1 MGISHKSQYG
11 KFRYA
16 IIFTEVMFLKNRI
29 RDLRED
35 RDLTQSDIANLLNI
49 HQSTYSDYES
59 GKLNLPVEALVTLA
73 EFYKTSTDYILC
85 ITDNPNP
92 YK

>member
-1 MGISHKSQYG
+1 MK
-11 KFRYA
+11 
-16 IIFTEVMFLKNRI
+16 TRI

-35 RDLTQSDIANLLNI
+35 RDLTQSDIANFLNI

-59 GKLNLPVEALVTLA
+59 GKLNLPVEALATLA
-73 EFYKTSTDYILC
+73 KFYKTSTDYILYL
-85 ITDNPNP
+85 TDNPNP

>member
-1 MGISHKSQYG
+1 MK
-11 KFRYA
+11 
-16 IIFTEVMFLKNRI
+16 TRI

-59 GKLNLPVEALVTLA
+59 GKLNLPVEALVALSK
-73 EFYKTSTDYILC
+73 FYKTSTDYILC
-85 ITDNPNP
+85 LTDNPNP

>member
-1 MGISHKSQYG
+1 MDY
-11 KFRYA
+11 R
-16 IIFTEVMFLKNRI
+16 TRI
-29 RDLRED
+29 RNIRED

-59 GKLNLPVEALVTLA
+59 GKLNLPIEALATLSK
-73 EFYKTSTDYILC
+73 FYQTSTDYILC
-85 ITDNPNP
+85 LTDNPNP

>member
-1 MGISHKSQYG
+1 MIY
-11 KFRYA
+11 
-16 IIFTEVMFLKNRI
+16 LKTRI

-59 GKLNLPVEALVTLA
+59 GKLNLPIEALATLSK
-73 EFYKTSTDYILC
+73 FYQTSTDYILC
-85 ITDNPNP
+85 LTDNPNP